1 MEPLQS
7 TLFGPN
13 EDVTCEDRVLTWI
26 TVYTTGWV
34 LIFFGVAYPWLMK
47 PPPLD
52 AANGGGGGE
61 AEAEERPPS
70 SCTTTITSFLSNIA
84 NPNMI
89 GSFIGVAAGA
99 ITPFQT
105 ALFNGRMVWLSS
117 AMVTLGTPTIGL
129 SALIVGTTLGQTVY
143 RLWVS
148 FRKGGEGSRFG
159 LKGSV
164 EKGPDDGGAAVNIL
178 DNDDL
183 IEEKFGVGEF
193 GDDAATTD
201 GATRNDRGIIP
212 IEDEDKAPD
221 ELPLPS
227 ITVILALV
235 VTKMVLCPMAG
246 IAMIYFLADVVIR
259 DADVLDTQLI
269 KLVLILEAAV
279 PSADF
284 VIVTCA

>member
-1 MEPLQS
+1 
-7 TLFGPN
+7 
-13 EDVTCEDRVLTWI
+13 
-26 TVYTTGWV
+26 
-34 LIFFGVAYPWLMK
+34 
-47 PPPLD
+47 
-52 AANGGGGGE
+52 
-61 AEAEERPPS
+61 
-70 SCTTTITSFLSNIA
+70 
-84 NPNMI
+84 MI

-105 ALFNGRMVWLSS
+105 ALFDGQMVWLSS
-117 AMVTLGTPTIGL
+117 AMKTLGTPTVGL

-148 FRKGGEGSRFG
+148 FRKGKEGGRFG
-159 LKGSV
+159 LLQVDLAV
-164 EKGPDDGGAAVNIL
+164 EKGADDGGALGGAPVNVL
-178 DNDDL
+178 DNDHL
-183 IEEKFGVGEF
+183 IEEKFGFGEF
-193 GDDAATTD
+193 GDDAAATD
-201 GATRNDRGIIP
+201 GGPRNDGGIIS
-212 IEDEDKAPD
+212 IEDEGEEPD

-284 VIVTCA
+284 VIVTCALSAWPPESARFFFDLVFPLVAFFLVFVTIWSINYRPHNVSSSTLLLMLSMCACACAHPIYT